1 MRNTLV
7 IMIAAFV
14 GFSCSNQKNKESEK
28 SDNIENVTEGDFNY
42 KVEKFADLEI
52 LRYKVEGFE
61 GLSLQEK
68 KLVYYLSEAAL
79 QGRDILFDQNNR
91 YNLAIRRTLEAI
103 YANYKGDKNAEDYKQ
118 FVIYLKRVWFSNGI
132 HHHYG
137 EEKFLPEFSETFFK
151 EAVLSIDASLVPT
164 KEKQTVDAFIAE
176 ITPVMFDPK
185 IFPKKVNQNS
195 SQDVIMTSAN
205 NYYGEGVTQ
214 KEVEDF
220 YGKMKN
226 PKDATPVSYGLNS
239 RLVKKNGK
247 LVEEVW
253 KVNGMYSQSI
263 EKIVFWLTEAKGVA
277 ENETQRH
284 IIELLIEYYNTGD
297 LKKFDEYSIAWVKD
311 TQSKFDFVN
320 GFIESYGDPLGIKA
334 SWESIVNFKDEKATK
349 RSEIIEQNAQWF
361 EDNSPTDP
369 QFKKKEVKG
378 VSAKVIVA
386 AILAGD
392 CYPATP
398 IGINLP
404 NSNWIREDYG
414 SKSVTIS
421 NITDAYEKAAKG
433 NGFNEEF
440 VYRNYEK
447 ELINKYG
454 SITNNMHIDLHE
466 CLGHGSGQLLPGVD
480 PDALGVYGATIEETR
495 ADLFGL
501 YYLGDVQMLK
511 LNLLN
516 NKDAYKAEYYKFM
529 MNGLL
534 TQLARIELGKN
545 IEESHMRNRAL
556 IARWVLEKGKASRA
570 VELVKENDKT
580 YVVINDYEKLRALF
594 GELLNKIQKIRSEG
608 DYQEAKKMV
617 ELYAVRISPSLHEEI
632 LNRYK
637 SLNIAPYKGFV
648 NPVYEAIKDENG
660 NISDVK
666 INYTEE
672 YSEQMMRYSKDYS
685 SLPTY
690 N

>member
-14 GFSCSNQKNKESEK
+14 GFSCSNQKNKDSEK
-28 SDNIENVTEGDFNY
+28 SDNIENVTESDFNY

-52 LRYKVEGFE
+52 LRYKVEGFD

-68 KLVYYLSEAAL
+68 KMVYYLSEAAL

-103 YANYKGDKNAEDYKQ
+103 YANYKGDKNTDDYKQ
-118 FVIYLKRVWFSNGI
+118 FEVYLKRIWFSNGI

-137 EEKFLPEFSETFFK
+137 EEKFLPEFSEAFFK
-151 EAVLSIDASLVPT
+151 EAVLSINASLIPT
-164 KEKQTVDAFIAE
+164 RKGQTVNAFIAE

-185 IFPKKVNQNS
+185 ISPKKVNQDS
-195 SQDVIMTSAN
+195 SQDVILTSAN
-205 NYYGEGVTQ
+205 NYYEEGITQ

-226 PKDATPVSYGLNS
+226 QKDPTPISYGLNS

-253 KVNGMYSQSI
+253 KVNGLYSQPI
-263 EKIVFWLTEAKGVA
+263 EKIIYWLEKAKEVA
-277 ENETQRH
+277 ENEQQKRT
-284 IIELLIEYYNTGD
+284 IELLIGYYKTGN
-297 LKKFDEYSIAWVKD
+297 LKKFDEYSFEWVKD
-311 TQSKFDFVN
+311 TQSKIDFVN
-320 GFIESYGDPLGIKA
+320 GFIETYGDPLGLKA
-334 SWESIVNFKDEKATK
+334 SWESIVNFKDEQATK

-361 EDNSPTDP
+361 EDNSPVDP
-369 QFKKKEVKG
+369 RFKKEEVKG

-404 NSNWIREDYG
+404 NSNWIRKDYG

-421 NITDAYEKAAKG
+421 NITDAYDKAAKG

-440 VYRNYEK
+440 VYRSYEK

-454 SITNNMHIDLHE
+454 AITNNMHIDLHE

-480 PDALGVYGATIEETR
+480 SDALGVYGSTIEEAR

-511 LNLLN
+511 LNLLS

-556 IARWVLEKGKASRA
+556 IARWVLEKGKADQVA
-570 VELVKENDKT
+570 ELVKENSKT
-580 YVVINDYEKLRALF
+580 YVVINDYEKLRELF
-594 GELLNKIQKIRSEG
+594 GELLSKIQKIRSEG
-608 DYQEAKKMV
+608 NYKDAKELV
-617 ELYAVRISPSLHEEI
+617 EKYAVKVNPAIHEEI
-632 LNRYK
+632 LTRYK
-637 SLNIAPYKGFV
+637 NLEIAPYKGFV

-660 NISDVK
+660 NITDVK
-666 INYTEE
+666 VT
-672 YSEQMMRYSKDYS
+672 YSEDYSDQMMRYSKDYS

>member
-1 MRNTLV
+1 MKNILIIMLTTL
-7 IMIAAFV
+7 I
-14 GFSCSNQKNKESEK
+14 GFSCTNQKNENSENNEVE
-28 SDNIENVTEGDFNY
+28 DNFNY
-42 KVEKFADLEI
+42 VVEKFADLEI
-52 LRYKVEGFE
+52 LRYKVNGFDE
-61 GLSLQEK
+61 LSLQEK

-103 YANYKGDKNAEDYKQ
+103 YANYRGDKNTDDYKQ
-118 FVIYLKRVWFSNGI
+118 FLVYLKRVWFSNGI

-137 EEKFLPEFSETFFK
+137 EEKFLPGFSEAFFK
-151 EAVLSIDASLVPT
+151 EAVASLIPANG
-164 KEKQTVDAFIAE
+164 KQTIDAFIAE
-176 ITPVMFDPK
+176 ITPVMFDPAV
-185 IFPKKVNQNS
+185 FPKKVNQDS
-195 SQDVIMTSAN
+195 SQDVIITSAN

-214 KEVEDF
+214 KEVEAF

-226 PKDATPVSYGLNS
+226 PKDATPISYGLNS

-253 KVNGMYSQSI
+253 KVNGLYSQSI
-263 EKIVFWLTEAKGVA
+263 EKIVYWLEKAKGVA
-277 ENETQRH
+277 ENEQQRR

-297 LKKFDEYSIAWVKD
+297 LRKFDEYSIEWVKD

-349 RSEIIEQNAQWF
+349 RAEIIEQNAQWF

-369 QFKKKEVKG
+369 RFKKEEVKG
-378 VSAKVIVA
+378 VSAKVITVA
-386 AILAGD
+386 IIAGD
-392 CYPATP
+392 CYPSTP

-404 NSNWIREDYG
+404 NSNWIRQDYG

-421 NITDAYEKAAKG
+421 NIMDAYDKAAKG
-433 NGFNEEF
+433 NGFKEEF
-440 VYRNYEK
+440 VYRAYER
-447 ELINKYG
+447 ELMDKYG
-454 SITNNMHIDLHE
+454 SITDNIHTDLHE

-480 PDALGVYGATIEETR
+480 QDALGVYGSTIEEAR

-511 LNLLN
+511 LNLLKD
-516 NKDAYKAEYYKFM
+516 KDAYKAGYYKFM

-534 TQLARIELGKN
+534 TQLVRIELGKN

-556 IARWVLEKGKASRA
+556 IARWVLEKGKANQV

-580 YVVINDYEKLRALF
+580 YVVINDYEGLRALF
-594 GELLNKIQKIRSEG
+594 GELLIEVQRIKSEG
-608 DYQEAKKMV
+608 DYKEAKALV
-617 ELYAVRISPSLHEEI
+617 ETYAVKINSTLHEEI
-632 LNRYK
+632 LKRYK
-637 SLNIAPYKGFV
+637 NLNMAPYKGFV
-648 NPVYEAIKDENG
+648 NPVYEVVKDESG
-660 NISDVK
+660 DITD
-666 INYTEE
+666 INVSYTED
-672 YSEQMMRYSKDYS
+672 YSDQMIRYSRDYS
-685 SLPTY
+685 NLPTY
-690 N
+690 NY